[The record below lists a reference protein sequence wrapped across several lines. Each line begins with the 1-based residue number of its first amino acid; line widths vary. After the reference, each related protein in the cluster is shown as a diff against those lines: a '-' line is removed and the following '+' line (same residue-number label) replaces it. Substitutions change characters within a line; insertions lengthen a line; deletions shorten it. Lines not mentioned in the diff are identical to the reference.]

1 VGEIINNVN
10 NYVESSFED
19 TDNNINLSFINPQFL
34 PTPKTKLNHSVS
46 NIVTV
51 SKFKP
56 AKDKGTAKVALKK
69 KSVETAQLNS
79 LTLSNANSILANAD
93 SGATGTYLRIQDIQ
107 VLRNVKVSLPADQI
121 TVAVAEGTLI
131 RSTHHGYLDVPGHGA
146 MLAHIFP
153 QLHGS
158 LLSISQLVNL
168 GLHVSY
174 CANFVTF
181 FDSEDKA
188 VVQGNR
194 DLGTGLW
201 MVDLRSLSTA
211 TTGKTHQVASAAIR
225 LDSVSDFV
233 NFWHA
238 AYGSPAVS
246 TFVSAIDNNFIRV
259 PGLTAAKVRRNP
271 PNSLATAYGQ
281 LHAFR
286 KGLHSTKKTTSVL
299 TIVLRIFKNNA
310 RGEYGGKW
318 TKLKQDA
325 RTRTLQGRYQ

>member
-1 VGEIINNVN
+1 MIFEHYLDQQLIIIRRQRPFKKCQANQAAKG
-10 NYVESSFED
+10 
-19 TDNNINLSFINPQFL
+19 LSAPLQPSPIFSNTL
-34 PTPKTKLNHSVS
+34 VTPV
-46 NIVTV
+46 
-51 SKFKP
+51 
-56 AKDKGTAKVALKK
+56 
-69 KSVETAQLNS
+69 
-79 LTLSNANSILANAD
+79 LANAD

-194 DLGTGLW
+194 DLRTGLW
-201 MVDLRSLSTA
+201 MVDLRFLSTA
-211 TTGKTHQVASAAIR
+211 TKDKAHQVASAAIR

-271 PNSLATAYGQ
+271 PNSLATAYGH
-281 LHAFR
+281 LHATR
-286 KGLHSTKKTTSVL
+286 KGLNSTKKNHLTPKPTPISDDSCETILEQDRKSV
-299 TIVLRIFKNNA
+299 V
-310 RGEYGGKW
+310 
-318 TKLKQDA
+318 
-325 RTRTLQGRYQ
+325 